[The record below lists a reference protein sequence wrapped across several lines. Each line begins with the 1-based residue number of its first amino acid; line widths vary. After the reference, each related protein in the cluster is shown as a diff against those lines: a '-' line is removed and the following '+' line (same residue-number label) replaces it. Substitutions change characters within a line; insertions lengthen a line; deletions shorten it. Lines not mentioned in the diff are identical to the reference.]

1 MKIVSVL
8 LQPGIVDVIYDL
20 IIDSRTLSMIPSMK
34 LEHAF
39 DLILV
44 DNIDE
49 ITICRCKFLF
59 Q

>member
-8 LQPGIVDVIYDL
+8 LQPGIVDVVYDL

-34 LEHAF
+34 LVDAF